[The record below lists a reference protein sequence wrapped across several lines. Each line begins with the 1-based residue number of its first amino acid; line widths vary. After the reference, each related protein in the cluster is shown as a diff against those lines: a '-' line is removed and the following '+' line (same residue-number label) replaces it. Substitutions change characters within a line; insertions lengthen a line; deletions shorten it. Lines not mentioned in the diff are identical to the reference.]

1 MLEDESMGTIVID
14 NAKIRYA
21 IQRKP
26 NIRHVHLR
34 MKPDSQLEVSLP
46 SDSKVYVRTI
56 IRMKKNWIKRKRD
69 ETTSMVKIVDG
80 KQVLYQGVPYFL
92 EPRRL
97 GKRVKI
103 SKDKIRLPI
112 SKGMNLVQALK
123 QWMGNETRKLV
134 NRKLASY
141 GKKYGFSPNG
151 YYVKSMRK
159 WAYCTR
165 DGQLSFN
172 WQLIG
177 LPKEL
182 ADYVILHE
190 LSHLNEFNH
199 SRRFRYE
206 LASLCPDFREKEAI
220 LKRFVA
226 D

>member
-1 MLEDESMGTIVID
+1 MLEDEGMGTIVIG

-21 IQRKP
+21 VRRKP
-26 NIRHVHLR
+26 NIRHAYLR

-46 SDSKVYVRTI
+46 SDSKADVRTI
-56 IRMKKNWIKRKRD
+56 IRRKKNWIKRKYD

-80 KQVLYQGVPYFL
+80 RQLLYRGVSHILAPTR
-92 EPRRL
+92 P

-112 SKGMNLVQALK
+112 SEGMNLAQALK

-159 WAYCTR
+159 WACCTKE
-165 DGQLSFN
+165 GQLSFN

-177 LPKEL
+177 LPREL

-190 LSHLNEFNH
+190 LSHLKEFNH

-206 LASLCPDFREKEAI
+206 LAMICPDFREKEAT

-226 D
+226 E